1 MLAEKAAN
9 PAKLENFRIEV
20 DVPAALNEEHR
31 KGVEDAVRHRLI
43 DNTLLHPPTITLEVR
58 SAVSG
63 QTSSARPARIPRSS
77 VSDVPRGAIRYR
89 NE

>member
-43 DNTLLHPPTITLEVR
+43 DNTLLHPPTIALEVR
-58 SAVSG
+58 PIVSAG
-63 QTSSARPARIPRSS
+63 SAGIHRSWA
-77 VSDVPRGAIRYR
+77 SDVPTGAICRR
-89 NE
+89 ND